1 MASDAAETRVGEPVS
16 MPTITSDAEVLI
28 RLLVRLL
35 AIILCN
41 FLSEESSGWER
52 NTPMPGDAYRE
63 RANGDIISF
72 SIN

>member
-41 FLSEESSGWER
+41 LSEESSGWE
-52 NTPMPGDAYRE
+52 PKYADAR
-63 RANGDIISF
+63 
-72 SIN
+72 